1 MSPKFFKELE
11 IEKEIDINELKGLK
25 INFSTPNHLEI
36 IAPRLP
42 TAETI
47 SKILYL
53 IYNKLNYLFD
63 YLDYQIVIQETTAVD
78 KNRIKEYFSFICAT
92 PFLWKDKRDLVFFC
106 EQKELLESFT
116 WRRNI
121 VYLPFSDPTTLNHWK
136 PKLISLKKI
145 LEKLGLPDIRFAPQ
159 PKEKN
164 IAKNDLGNNET
175 NKKEKK
181 NSFNLSH
188 SLSVNNKK
196 NLNKIYLW
204 ISYFDLQE

>member
-1 MSPKFFKELE
+1 MTPKLLKELE
-11 IEKEIDINELKGLK
+11 IAKGGDINDLKGLE
-25 INFSTPNHLEI
+25 INFLVPNCLEI
-36 IAPRLP
+36 ITPRLL

-47 SKILYL
+47 DKLLYA
-53 IYNKLNYLFD
+53 IYNKLNYFFD
-63 YLDYQIVIQETTAVD
+63 YLDYRVVIRETVAVD
-78 KNRIKEYFSFICAT
+78 KNRIKEYFSFICTT

-121 VYLPFSDPTTLNHWK
+121 VYLPFSDPTTLNRWK

-164 IAKNDLGNNET
+164 IAKNDLGNNVT
-175 NKKEKK
+175 NKKDKK
-181 NSFNLSH
+181 SSFNLSN
-188 SLSVNNKK
+188 SPSVNNKK
-196 NLNKIYLW
+196 NLNKTSL
-204 ISYFDLQE
+204 LQE